1 MRCPVSVI
9 IPCYR
14 CADTIERAVE
24 SVALQTSPPQEI
36 FLVEDCSDDTGKTL
50 QTLQRLK
57 QIYQDKFE
65 INIIV
70 LKTNNGPGGARNAG
84 WSEAT
89 QPYLAFLDAD
99 DSWHPRK
106 LEIQYQWQVAHPE
119 VVFTGHQ
126 TRRADNLIPS
136 PVLPETIVSRIISK
150 RALLLSNRFP
160 ARSVMLRREMTFRF
174 DPNKRYA
181 EDYLLW
187 LKIVLHGGKAALL
200 ELPLACS
207 YKADY
212 GSKGLSAH
220 AWEMEKGEL
229 DTYRRIYQESL
240 ISRFAYIGCITLSL
254 IKHMRRTAYVFLS
267 GLNIQ

>member
-89 QPYLAFLDAD
+89 QPYLAFL
-99 DSWHPRK
+99 
-106 LEIQYQWQVAHPE
+106 
-119 VVFTGHQ
+119 
-126 TRRADNLIPS
+126 
-136 PVLPETIVSRIISK
+136 
-150 RALLLSNRFP
+150 ALLKNEW
-160 ARSVMLRREMTFRF
+160 VT
-174 DPNKRYA
+174 
-181 EDYLLW
+181 
-187 LKIVLHGGKAALL
+187 LHEG
-200 ELPLACS
+200 
-207 YKADY
+207 
-212 GSKGLSAH
+212 
-220 AWEMEKGEL
+220 
-229 DTYRRIYQESL
+229 
-240 ISRFAYIGCITLSL
+240 
-254 IKHMRRTAYVFLS
+254 
-267 GLNIQ
+267 